1 MLYCRPRAEEVVVVV
16 VVNVEEEEE
25 GCLDEPVAALL
36 VLAELVVVCVD
47 MEYGECA
54 IESVSTTMLWNCHLF
69 GAPGT
74 LEWADA
80 GSSVRTLRMPLSDMT
95 QSQNMLDALYRKRGR
110 TVEAWRRRR
119 CKHAGGSNRSTH
131 TKGGVLVDTVDR
143 TTDSKQRRR

>member
-95 QSQNMLDALYRKRGR
+95 QSQNMLDALYRKRRKNSGSLEAAAVQARRWKQQEHSHKGR
-110 TVEAWRRRR
+110 CSGR
-119 CKHAGGSNRSTH
+119 
-131 TKGGVLVDTVDR
+131 
-143 TTDSKQRRR
+143 